1 MKIVKKICSGWLF
14 LLFLVGCCPIDQ
26 ADTVPYRIV
35 TQVDVIYENGVM
47 QLHRQFF
54 QEESIRPILDYL
66 RFVDPYGTPRE
77 DPEQLA
83 DRNYDITLTY
93 SDGSRFR
100 YQQRADRFLRVG
112 DGPWKCIDPQRA
124 LYLSGIMG
132 MMSDEAPLPE

>member
-1 MKIVKKICSGWLF
+1 MKALKNFFLF
-14 LLFLVGCCPIDQ
+14 LLPGIFFTGCCPLDSP
-26 ADTVPYRIV
+26 DFVPYRVV
-35 TQVDVIYENGVM
+35 TQVDVTYENGAM

-83 DRNYDITLTY
+83 ERKYEITLTY
-93 SDGSRFR
+93 SDGSQFR

-132 MMSDEAPLPE
+132 MKPGEVPVQE